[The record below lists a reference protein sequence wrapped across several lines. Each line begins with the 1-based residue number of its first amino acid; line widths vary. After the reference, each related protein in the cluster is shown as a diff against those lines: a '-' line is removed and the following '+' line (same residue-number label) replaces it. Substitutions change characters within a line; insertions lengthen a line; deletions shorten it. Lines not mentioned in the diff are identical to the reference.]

1 MYYEKSLKHYEV
13 RDIVR
18 VGMWLT
24 ILQAV
29 MMFGFA
35 MRWNLIL
42 GLSDLVCVLFSE
54 MAFGVFV
61 TSLSILPTMAL
72 FAKITPEGIEGTI
85 FALLT
90 GTTNLSY
97 HVLAPMMGAW
107 LNTNFI
113 KPEVTAENL
122 NSYYKL

>member
-1 MYYEKSLKHYEV
+1 
-13 RDIVR
+13 
-18 VGMWLT
+18 
-24 ILQAV
+24 
-29 MMFGFA
+29 MFGFA
-35 MRWNLIL
+35 MRWNLVI
-42 GLSDLVCVLFSE
+42 GLSDILCVLFSE

-90 GTTNLSY
+90 GTTSLSY

-107 LNTNFI
+107 LNNSFI
-113 KPEVTAENL
+113 TPPVTAENL
-122 NSYYKL
+122 GGYYKL